1 MHGVGRASAAIS
13 IVNALPTGVGCA
25 VGIGLYAT
33 AQVQVRP
40 TRKLHR
46 PTLEIPT
53 EARSPLVEESL
64 RQGLERYFPS
74 VPSDATLTLRSEIP
88 VAKGLKSSSAV
99 ACAVLAAVAQAAGTT
114 VPPIETARLAAGVA
128 QETGVSATG
137 ALDDALAGLSAGFV
151 VTDNLRGTLVREGE
165 VDPDLEVAL
174 WIPPDSH
181 RPSPEWSTAFRAR
194 TEEGSRAV
202 AAAKEGAW
210 WVAMERNTELVESV
224 VGYDYARLRAELR
237 NEGAIACGVSG
248 LGPTLAAVAP
258 RRRIEQVL
266 DGLPADSGVRLRVP
280 FCEAREVT
288 AGGLA

>member
-181 RPSPEWSTAFRAR
+181 RPSPEWSPAFRAR